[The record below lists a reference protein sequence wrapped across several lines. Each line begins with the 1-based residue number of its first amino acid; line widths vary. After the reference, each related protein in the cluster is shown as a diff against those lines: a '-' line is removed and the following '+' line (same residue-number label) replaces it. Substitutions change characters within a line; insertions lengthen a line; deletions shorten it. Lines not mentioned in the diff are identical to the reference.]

1 MSRAFIGALNA
12 AVPGE
17 AESTGPWRARAS
29 PPAANSGDNVPG
41 DTNDAALSQ
50 ARQKP
55 PNRVWRCDQRIG
67 ARSMATIV
75 TTDSLT
81 ICPPRSRIAWQ
92 PLRMVKRSMSPE
104 ELRERLE
111 RAGLTP
117 YRLSYL
123 LGVEPNEGSKWTR
136 GGRPVPEGRV
146 AQIIELTD
154 FVAEHGAAAVPLP
167 ALVRTANARPRL
179 VRPAVTGPE
188 PVVSPHSPSRDGRP
202 STPYAGLRP
211 ETRAGFGPLHSD
223 FVRAHNLASQRG
235 FER

>member
-1 MSRAFIGALNA
+1 
-12 AVPGE
+12 
-17 AESTGPWRARAS
+17 
-29 PPAANSGDNVPG
+29 
-41 DTNDAALSQ
+41 
-50 ARQKP
+50 
-55 PNRVWRCDQRIG
+55 
-67 ARSMATIV
+67 
-75 TTDSLT
+75 
-81 ICPPRSRIAWQ
+81 
-92 PLRMVKRSMSPE
+92 MSPE

-136 GGRPVPEGRV
+136 GDRPVPKGRV

-167 ALVRTANARPRL
+167 SLVRTANARPRL
-179 VRPAVTGPE
+179 VRPAVTRPE
-188 PVVSPHSPSRDGRP
+188 PVVRHIARRRASFD
-202 STPYAGLRP
+202 ALAELRS
-211 ETRAGFGPLHSD
+211 ETRTGFGPLHSD

>member
-1 MSRAFIGALNA
+1 LRSSPQTFLTS
-12 AVPGE
+12 V
-17 AESTGPWRARAS
+17 RAS
-29 PPAANSGDNVPG
+29 IADRLAAP
-41 DTNDAALSQ
+41 
-50 ARQKP
+50 
-55 PNRVWRCDQRIG
+55 
-67 ARSMATIV
+67 
-75 TTDSLT
+75 
-81 ICPPRSRIAWQ
+81 SRG
-92 PLRMVKRSMSPE
+92 KTRSMSPE

-136 GGRPVPEGRV
+136 GDRPIPKGRV

-154 FVAEHGAAAVPLP
+154 FVAEHGAPAVPLP
-167 ALVRTANARPRL
+167 SLVRAANARIARRETGV
-179 VRPAVTGPE
+179 VRPAVTLQ
-188 PVVSPHSPSRDGRP
+188 PVVSPHSQSRDGRP
-202 STPYAGLRP
+202 STPYAELRS

>member
-1 MSRAFIGALNA
+1 
-12 AVPGE
+12 
-17 AESTGPWRARAS
+17 
-29 PPAANSGDNVPG
+29 
-41 DTNDAALSQ
+41 
-50 ARQKP
+50 
-55 PNRVWRCDQRIG
+55 
-67 ARSMATIV
+67 
-75 TTDSLT
+75 
-81 ICPPRSRIAWQ
+81 
-92 PLRMVKRSMSPE
+92 MSPE

-136 GGRPVPEGRV
+136 GDRPVPKGRV

-154 FVAEHGAAAVPLP
+154 FVAAHGAAAVPLP
-167 ALVRTANARPRL
+167 SLVRRVNVRPRL
-179 VRPAVTGPE
+179 VRPAVTRPQ
-188 PVVSPHSPSRDGRP
+188 PVASSPSELG
-202 STPYAGLRP
+202 P

>member
-1 MSRAFIGALNA
+1 
-12 AVPGE
+12 
-17 AESTGPWRARAS
+17 
-29 PPAANSGDNVPG
+29 
-41 DTNDAALSQ
+41 
-50 ARQKP
+50 
-55 PNRVWRCDQRIG
+55 
-67 ARSMATIV
+67 
-75 TTDSLT
+75 
-81 ICPPRSRIAWQ
+81 
-92 PLRMVKRSMSPE
+92 MSPE

-136 GGRPVPEGRV
+136 GDRPIPRGRV

-167 ALVRTANARPRL
+167 SLVRTANARPRL
-179 VRPAVTGPE
+179 VCPAVARPE
-188 PVVSPHSPSRDGRP
+188 PVVSPL
-202 STPYAGLRP
+202 AELRP

-235 FER
+235 FVR

>member
-1 MSRAFIGALNA
+1 
-12 AVPGE
+12 
-17 AESTGPWRARAS
+17 
-29 PPAANSGDNVPG
+29 
-41 DTNDAALSQ
+41 
-50 ARQKP
+50 
-55 PNRVWRCDQRIG
+55 
-67 ARSMATIV
+67 MATVV
-75 TTDSLT
+75 TTNNLT
-81 ICPPRSRIAWQ
+81 IFLASIADRLAAPSRG
-92 PLRMVKRSMSPE
+92 KTRSMSPQ

-136 GGRPVPEGRV
+136 GDRPVPKGRV

-154 FVAEHGAAAVPLP
+154 FVAAHGAAAVPLP
-167 ALVRTANARPRL
+167 SLVRTGNARPHH
-179 VRPAVTGPE
+179 VRPAVTRPE

-202 STPYAGLRP
+202 STPCAELRS
-211 ETRAGFGPLHSD
+211 ESRAGFGPLHSD

>member
-1 MSRAFIGALNA
+1 
-12 AVPGE
+12 
-17 AESTGPWRARAS
+17 
-29 PPAANSGDNVPG
+29 
-41 DTNDAALSQ
+41 
-50 ARQKP
+50 
-55 PNRVWRCDQRIG
+55 
-67 ARSMATIV
+67 
-75 TTDSLT
+75 
-81 ICPPRSRIAWQ
+81 
-92 PLRMVKRSMSPE
+92 MSPE

-136 GGRPVPEGRV
+136 GDRPVPKGRV

-154 FVAEHGAAAVPLP
+154 FVAEHGVASVPLP
-167 ALVRTANARPRL
+167 SLVRRTVNGGPRL
-179 VRPAVTGPE
+179 IPPAVIRPE

-202 STPYAGLRP
+202 STPYAELRP

-235 FER
+235 VER

>member
-1 MSRAFIGALNA
+1 
-12 AVPGE
+12 
-17 AESTGPWRARAS
+17 
-29 PPAANSGDNVPG
+29 
-41 DTNDAALSQ
+41 
-50 ARQKP
+50 
-55 PNRVWRCDQRIG
+55 
-67 ARSMATIV
+67 
-75 TTDSLT
+75 
-81 ICPPRSRIAWQ
+81 
-92 PLRMVKRSMSPE
+92 MSPE

-136 GGRPVPEGRV
+136 GDRAVPKGRV

-154 FVAEHGAAAVPLP
+154 FVAEHGAAAAPLP
-167 ALVRTANARPRL
+167 SLVRTANARPRP
-179 VRPAVTGPE
+179 VRTAVARPQ
-188 PVVSPHSPSRDGRP
+188 PVVSPHSPAREGRP
-202 STPYAGLRP
+202 STPCAELRS

>member
-1 MSRAFIGALNA
+1 
-12 AVPGE
+12 
-17 AESTGPWRARAS
+17 
-29 PPAANSGDNVPG
+29 
-41 DTNDAALSQ
+41 
-50 ARQKP
+50 
-55 PNRVWRCDQRIG
+55 
-67 ARSMATIV
+67 
-75 TTDSLT
+75 
-81 ICPPRSRIAWQ
+81 
-92 PLRMVKRSMSPE
+92 MSPE

-136 GGRPVPEGRV
+136 GDRPVPKGRV

-167 ALVRTANARPRL
+167 SLVRTANARPRL
-179 VRPAVTGPE
+179 VRPAVARPE

-202 STPYAGLRP
+202 STPYPELRS

-235 FER
+235 FERWGARSIFRVAFLPAWSR

>member
-1 MSRAFIGALNA
+1 
-12 AVPGE
+12 
-17 AESTGPWRARAS
+17 
-29 PPAANSGDNVPG
+29 
-41 DTNDAALSQ
+41 
-50 ARQKP
+50 
-55 PNRVWRCDQRIG
+55 
-67 ARSMATIV
+67 
-75 TTDSLT
+75 
-81 ICPPRSRIAWQ
+81 
-92 PLRMVKRSMSPE
+92 MSPE

-136 GGRPVPEGRV
+136 GDRPVPKGRV

-167 ALVRTANARPRL
+167 SLVRMANARPRL
-179 VRPAVTGPE
+179 VRPAVTGPG
-188 PVVSPHSPSRDGRP
+188 PVVSPRRPSRDGRP
-202 STPYAGLRP
+202 STPYAELRS

>member
-1 MSRAFIGALNA
+1 
-12 AVPGE
+12 
-17 AESTGPWRARAS
+17 
-29 PPAANSGDNVPG
+29 
-41 DTNDAALSQ
+41 
-50 ARQKP
+50 
-55 PNRVWRCDQRIG
+55 
-67 ARSMATIV
+67 MATIV
-75 TTDSLT
+75 TTDNLT
-81 ICPPRSRIAWQ
+81 IYPGLDRLAAPWRG
-92 PLRMVKRSMSPE
+92 KTRSMSPE

-123 LGVEPNEGSKWTR
+123 LGVEPNEGSKGTR
-136 GGRPVPEGRV
+136 GDRAVPKGRV

-167 ALVRTANARPRL
+167 SLVRTANARPRL
-179 VRPAVTGPE
+179 VRPAVTRPQ
-188 PVVSPHSPSRDGRP
+188 PVVPPHSPSSDGRP
-202 STPYAGLRP
+202 STPNAELRS

>member
-1 MSRAFIGALNA
+1 
-12 AVPGE
+12 
-17 AESTGPWRARAS
+17 
-29 PPAANSGDNVPG
+29 
-41 DTNDAALSQ
+41 
-50 ARQKP
+50 
-55 PNRVWRCDQRIG
+55 
-67 ARSMATIV
+67 
-75 TTDSLT
+75 
-81 ICPPRSRIAWQ
+81 
-92 PLRMVKRSMSPE
+92 MSPE

-136 GGRPVPEGRV
+136 GDRPVPKGRV

-167 ALVRTANARPRL
+167 SLVRTANARPRL
-179 VRPAVTGPE
+179 VRPAVTRQE
-188 PVVSPHSPSRDGRP
+188 RIVSPP
-202 STPYAGLRP
+202 AELRP

>member
-1 MSRAFIGALNA
+1 
-12 AVPGE
+12 
-17 AESTGPWRARAS
+17 
-29 PPAANSGDNVPG
+29 
-41 DTNDAALSQ
+41 
-50 ARQKP
+50 
-55 PNRVWRCDQRIG
+55 
-67 ARSMATIV
+67 
-75 TTDSLT
+75 
-81 ICPPRSRIAWQ
+81 
-92 PLRMVKRSMSPE
+92 MSPE

-136 GGRPVPEGRV
+136 GDRPVPKGRV

-154 FVAEHGAAAVPLP
+154 FVAQHGAAAVPLP
-167 ALVRTANARPRL
+167 SLVRTANARIGSRETGVLPTPYARL
-179 VRPAVTGPE
+179 VRLAVTRAE
-188 PVVSPHSPSRDGRP
+188 PVVSPHSPSKDGRA
-202 STPYAGLRP
+202 STPYAELRS

>member
-1 MSRAFIGALNA
+1 
-12 AVPGE
+12 
-17 AESTGPWRARAS
+17 
-29 PPAANSGDNVPG
+29 
-41 DTNDAALSQ
+41 
-50 ARQKP
+50 
-55 PNRVWRCDQRIG
+55 
-67 ARSMATIV
+67 
-75 TTDSLT
+75 
-81 ICPPRSRIAWQ
+81 
-92 PLRMVKRSMSPE
+92 MSPE

-136 GGRPVPEGRV
+136 GDRPVPKGRV

-167 ALVRTANARPRL
+167 SLVRTANARPRL
-179 VRPAVTGPE
+179 VRPAVTRPQ
-188 PVVSPHSPSRDGRP
+188 PVVPPHSPSRDGRP
-202 STPYAGLRP
+202 STPYAELRS

>member
-1 MSRAFIGALNA
+1 MNGLVRSRGC
-12 AVPGE
+12 
-17 AESTGPWRARAS
+17 
-29 PPAANSGDNVPG
+29 PPAGNGGEWIRRPRRWTLPS
-41 DTNDAALSQ
+41 LK
-50 ARQKP
+50 ARWKP
-55 PNRVWRCDQRIG
+55 PERACVTISESEPEAWL
-67 ARSMATIV
+67 RSSPQTI
-75 TTDSLT
+75 LT
-81 ICPPRSRIAWQ
+81 ICPGLDRGSPGSPSRDKA
-92 PLRMVKRSMSPE
+92 RSMSPE

-117 YRLSYL
+117 HRLSYL

-136 GGRPVPEGRV
+136 GDRPVPKGRV
-146 AQIIELTD
+146 AQIIEVTD

-167 ALVRTANARPRL
+167 SLVRTANARPHL
-179 VRPAVTGPE
+179 ALPAVTRPQ

-202 STPYAGLRP
+202 STPYAELRS

>member
-1 MSRAFIGALNA
+1 
-12 AVPGE
+12 
-17 AESTGPWRARAS
+17 
-29 PPAANSGDNVPG
+29 
-41 DTNDAALSQ
+41 
-50 ARQKP
+50 
-55 PNRVWRCDQRIG
+55 
-67 ARSMATIV
+67 
-75 TTDSLT
+75 
-81 ICPPRSRIAWQ
+81 
-92 PLRMVKRSMSPE
+92 MSPE

-136 GGRPVPEGRV
+136 GDRPVPKGRV

-167 ALVRTANARPRL
+167 SLVRAANARPRL
-179 VRPAVTGPE
+179 VRPAVTRPE
-188 PVVSPHSPSRDGRP
+188 PVVSPPAELGS
-202 STPYAGLRP
+202 

>member
-1 MSRAFIGALNA
+1 
-12 AVPGE
+12 
-17 AESTGPWRARAS
+17 
-29 PPAANSGDNVPG
+29 
-41 DTNDAALSQ
+41 
-50 ARQKP
+50 
-55 PNRVWRCDQRIG
+55 
-67 ARSMATIV
+67 
-75 TTDSLT
+75 
-81 ICPPRSRIAWQ
+81 
-92 PLRMVKRSMSPE
+92 MSPE

-136 GGRPVPEGRV
+136 GDRPVPKGRV

-167 ALVRTANARPRL
+167 SLVRTADARIARRKTGVLPMPYARH
-179 VRPAVTGPE
+179 VHPAVTRPE
-188 PVVSPHSPSRDGRP
+188 PVVSPPRDGRP
-202 STPYAGLRP
+202 STPCAELRP